1 MGEHFICFW
10 WNPIVPSIEKIRE
23 VHYNVFE
30 LTLDREFWAISGSET
45 PLSGL
50 IDLVVIIN
58 SKKERCVY
66 F

>member
-30 LTLDREFWAISGSET
+30 LTLDREFWAFSGSTLERLDR
-45 PLSGL
+45 LSC
-50 IDLVVIIN
+50 DH
-58 SKKERCVY
+58 
-66 F
+66 